1 MKKIIVP
8 VDFSQ
13 QSEMALKTAASI
25 AKKFGSEIL
34 VLHMLEMSDA
44 LMSYNEQAQHEQ
56 SVFLIRI
63 TEKKFEIFLDRPY
76 LEGIQVTPIIKRYKV
91 FNEVNT
97 VAEKHNADLIVMGS
111 HGVDGLKEIFV
122 GSNAEKMVR
131 NAKVPVLVI
140 KDEILDFEV
149 KRFVFAC
156 DFDLK
161 YLPAFH
167 KAKAVADLLA
177 AEMILVYVN
186 TPGDGFLS
194 TKDAFRK
201 INQFLHQAKASL
213 EVEIY
218 NDYSVQ
224 NGILGFSESRNAD
237 IIGLP
242 THGRKGL
249 NHFFMGSIGEDV
261 ANHSKMPVMTFK
273 I

>member
-131 NAKVPVLVI
+131 NSKIPVLVI

-161 YLPAFH
+161 YLPAFQG
-167 KAKAVADLLA
+167 AKNVADR
-177 AEMILVYVN
+177 
-186 TPGDGFLS
+186 LS
-194 TKDAFRK
+194 A
-201 INQFLHQAKASL
+201 
-213 EVEIY
+213 
-218 NDYSVQ
+218 
-224 NGILGFSESRNAD
+224 
-237 IIGLP
+237 
-242 THGRKGL
+242 
-249 NHFFMGSIGEDV
+249 
-261 ANHSKMPVMTFK
+261 
-273 I
+273 